1 MRELVSRGVECIAPE
16 ATLQQAARRM
26 RELDVGVLPICTE
39 DGKPLGMLT
48 DRDMAVRGV
57 AGGHN
62 PQTTEVRIVMTPEAI
77 CCHENQDVGESAK
90 MMQEHQIRRLLPMP

>member
-1 MRELVSRGVECIAPE
+1 MRMRELVSRGVECIAPE

-48 DRDMAVRGV
+48 DRDIAVRGW
-57 AGGHN
+57 
-62 PQTTEVRIVMTPEAI
+62 PE
-77 CCHENQDVGESAK
+77 GT
-90 MMQEHQIRRLLPMP
+90 IRRPPKSEWS